1 MKLLKTRK
9 QKTLQMAKIKTETN
23 LMLIKTSIQK
33 LKGLRSK
40 TVTKMFQSL
49 IPPIK
54 IFQTEMKRK
63 NNLIKKILGMILF
76 KCLRSN
82 LRFKSQ
88 TAKCFKLL
96 SITFLQR
103 LLTK

>member
-33 LKGLRSK
+33 QKGLRSK

-49 IPPIK
+49 N
-54 IFQTEMKRK
+54 QTEMKRK
-63 NNLIKKILGMILF
+63 NNLIKKILRMSLF